1 MDTLLQNAILVDGSG
16 RPPFNANLLISGAR
30 IQAILPA
37 APSDF
42 AGRVIDCSGLLVT
55 PGFIDGH
62 SHNDW
67 FALSDEQNRFFDP
80 FILQGITTF
89 VAGNCGFSVSGYA
102 PSCGCTADIG
112 AGLFHIDRE
121 SAGHHSHSTWFD
133 SIDRKCHVNMASLAG
148 HGTARIGVNGLKDT
162 PLSAENR
169 ARMLTELDEA
179 LQRGACGVSLGLQY
193 EPGIY
198 APYDELV
205 EVAKLCVRHD
215 KVLAVHARAYSAVS
229 PTYRSITRS
238 HMLLAMDE
246 MDRLVRE
253 TGVRLQ
259 YSHLIFVGRRT
270 WKDVDEALQIIDRLR
285 QDGFDV
291 SFDMFPLNYGAS
303 IITVVLPDWYQAMSR
318 EQRRKPWNYLRL
330 AAMVKV
336 ATRLLGFHLS
346 DITITYAGEGNDAYI
361 GKNIPQIARETGLSE
376 LDAYLHVCEI
386 SDFKA
391 SVINSCYQNDEIIR
405 QLMASEHAM
414 FMTDAWVER
423 SGKQNG
429 AIYGAFPLFI
439 EKALAMGWPIER
451 CVQRMTGFAAERFRL
466 EGRGLLQEG
475 CFADLN
481 VIDPQQIRSRIDSEQ
496 APTGILYTFINGQLE
511 AQDGRRVHNP
521 QPAGMAVRA

>member
-1 MDTLLQNAILVDGSG
+1 MNTLLKNATIVDGSG
-16 RPPFNANLLISGAR
+16 RPPYSGNIVISGQR

-37 APSDF
+37 APTDF
-42 AGRVIDCSGLLVT
+42 DGQVIDCSDKLVT

-67 FALSDEQNRFFDP
+67 FALSDEQNRYFDP

-89 VAGNCGFSVSGYA
+89 VAGNCGFSVSGYS
-102 PSCGCTADIG
+102 PSCSCTRDIG
-112 AGLFHIDRE
+112 AGLFSIDRE
-121 SAGHHSHSTWFD
+121 SAGHHSHATWFD
-133 SIDRKCHVNMASLAG
+133 SIDHKCHVNMASLAG

-162 PLSAENR
+162 PLSAEKR
-169 ARMLTELDEA
+169 ASMLAELDEA

-205 EVAKLCVRHD
+205 EVAKLCVRYD

-229 PTYRSITRS
+229 PTYNSITRS

-270 WKDVDEALQIIDRLR
+270 WKDVDEALRIIDRLR
-285 QDGFDV
+285 QDGYDV

-318 EQRRKPWNYLRL
+318 AQRSKPWNYLRL
-330 AAMVKV
+330 AIMVKV

-361 GKNIPQIARETGLSE
+361 GKSITQIARETGLSE

-391 SVINSCYQNDEIIR
+391 SVINSCYQNDDIVR

-439 EKALAMGWPIER
+439 EKAAAMGWPIER

-475 CFADLN
+475 CFADIN
-481 VIDPQQIRSRIDSEQ
+481 VIDPRQIHSRIESEQ
-496 APTGILYTFINGQLE
+496 APSGILYTFINGQLE
-511 AQDGRRVHNP
+511 AQDGLRVHNLH
-521 QPAGMAVRA
+521 PAGMAVRA

>member
-1 MDTLLQNAILVDGSG
+1 MNTLLKNATIVDGSG
-16 RPPFNANLLISGAR
+16 RPPYSGNIVISGQR

-37 APSDF
+37 APTDF
-42 AGRVIDCSGLLVT
+42 DGQVIDCSDKLVT

-67 FALSDEQNRFFDP
+67 FALSDEQNRYFDP

-89 VAGNCGFSVSGYA
+89 VAGNCGFSVSGYS
-102 PSCGCTADIG
+102 PSCSCTRDIG
-112 AGLFHIDRE
+112 AGLFSIDRE
-121 SAGHHSHSTWFD
+121 SAGHHSHATWFD
-133 SIDRKCHVNMASLAG
+133 SIDHKCHVNMASLAG

-162 PLSAENR
+162 PLSAEKR
-169 ARMLTELDEA
+169 ASMLAELDEA

-205 EVAKLCVRHD
+205 EVAKLCVRYD

-229 PTYRSITRS
+229 PTYYSITRS

-270 WKDVDEALQIIDRLR
+270 WKDVDEALRIIDRLR
-285 QDGFDV
+285 QDGYDV

-318 EQRRKPWNYLRL
+318 AQRSKPWNYLRL
-330 AAMVKV
+330 AIMVKV

-361 GKNIPQIARETGLSE
+361 GKSITQIARETGLSE

-391 SVINSCYQNDEIIR
+391 SVINSCYQNDDIVR

-439 EKALAMGWPIER
+439 EKAAAMGWPIER

-475 CFADLN
+475 CFADIN
-481 VIDPQQIRSRIDSEQ
+481 VIDPRQIHSRIESEQ
-496 APTGILYTFINGQLE
+496 APSGILYTFINGQLE
-511 AQDGRRVHNP
+511 AQDGLRVHNLH
-521 QPAGMAVRA
+521 PAGMAVRA